1 MYDGKIFSVNDYKLA
16 VYMMNYGSKLICIEN
31 GIYIFEYDDS
41 IEENLAEFE
50 KLQDMCMF

>member
-1 MYDGKIFSVNDYKLA
+1 MYDGNIFSVNDYKLA
-16 VYMMNYGSKLICIEN
+16 VYMMNHGSKLICIEN

>member
-16 VYMMNYGSKLICIEN
+16 VYMMNHGSKLICIEN